1 MDPGAASFE
10 PAVESFMESFTIG
23 SGELGSTYSV
33 YVVSSS
39 VLIMSSSCSMFR
51 WSISVSV
58 LSSGSFLIASSTSF
72 RAGMVTI
79 GVGCVLGV
87 V

>member
-1 MDPGAASFE
+1 
-10 PAVESFMESFTIG
+10 
-23 SGELGSTYSV
+23 
-33 YVVSSS
+33 
-39 VLIMSSSCSMFR
+39 
-51 WSISVSV
+51 
-58 LSSGSFLIASSTSF
+58 LIASSTSF

>member
-1 MDPGAASFE
+1 MASFE

-51 WSISVSV
+51 
-58 LSSGSFLIASSTSF
+58 
-72 RAGMVTI
+72 
-79 GVGCVLGV
+79 
-87 V
+87 